1 MPVRSPRRVDGC
13 DRSPCR
19 KNVSKVL
26 GIRAEST
33 FRPALLL
40 MGGRALASVATL
52 LIPLTLVRLFDQ
64 TEYGTYKQL
73 FLVFA
78 TLYSVALVGLSD
90 SLYYFVPKNPVEG
103 GGYVANAVLGLVISG
118 AACLAWLH
126 AMRFSVAA
134 WMKNPALADHLSS
147 IGVFLFFTLLAT
159 VLEIAL
165 IARKRY
171 TTASVTYVISD
182 IARAAC
188 FALPVVFL
196 APDLQTLMRWAIAF
210 SAARLLCAMWMLKRE
225 FGSDF
230 QVTPGLMKSQL
241 AYALPFSLY
250 VLVEILQSTFH
261 QYTVS
266 WTFDAATFAIYSV
279 GCFQVPLVDFL
290 ATPASSVMM
299 VRMGEE
305 LREGRP
311 AHALSI
317 WIDITRKLA
326 LVFFPAVVFLM
337 VTAKEVIT
345 FLFTDAYAASAPIF
359 ALWVVTIALSILQT
373 DGVMRVQAQLRYL
386 FIVNLVRLAL
396 IVVLIQPL
404 MAAFGLLGP
413 VLATLLAMALAKALH
428 LYRMRGVMGLKTR
441 DLLPWRSLTGILG
454 ASVLAAVPVV
464 LMRSGLGGSRL
475 SMLLAE
481 AGIFTLVYLVL
492 IFVTGI
498 IHAGEKASLLTEV
511 RRWTN
516 ARPAERV
523 R

>member
-1 MPVRSPRRVDGC
+1 
-13 DRSPCR
+13 
-19 KNVSKVL
+19 
-26 GIRAEST
+26 
-33 FRPALLL
+33 

-90 SLYYFVPKNPVEG
+90 SLYYFVPKNPAKG
-103 GGYVANAVLGLVISG
+103 GGYVANAVLGLVVSG
-118 AACLAWLH
+118 LACLGWLH
-126 AMRFSVAA
+126 ATRFRVAA
-134 WMKNPALADHLSS
+134 WMKNPALAEHLSS
-147 IGVFLFFTLLAT
+147 IGVFLFFTLVAT

-188 FALPVVFL
+188 FALPVAFL
-196 APDLQTLMRWAIAF
+196 APDLRTLMRWAVAF
-210 SAARLLCAMWMLKRE
+210 AAVRLVAALWMLKRE
-225 FGSDF
+225 FGPEF
-230 QVTPGLMKSQL
+230 RVAPGLMRSQL

-250 VLVEILQSTFH
+250 VLVEILQATFH
-261 QYTVS
+261 QYAVS

-326 LVFFPAVVFLM
+326 LVFFPAVAFLM
-337 VTAKEVIT
+337 VTAKGVIT
-345 FLFTDAYAASAPIF
+345 LLFTDAYTASAPIF
-359 ALWVVTIALSILQT
+359 ALWVMTIALSVLQT

-386 FIVNLVRLAL
+386 FIVNLIRLAL

-413 VLATLLAMALAKALH
+413 VLATLLALALAKGLH
-428 LYRMRGVMGLKTR
+428 LYRMRTVMELSTR
-441 DLLPWRSLTGILG
+441 DLLPWRSLAGILG
-454 ASVLAAVPVV
+454 ASVLAALPVV
-464 LMRSGLGGSRL
+464 LMRGGPADSSFSVL
-475 SMLLAE
+475 SAE
-481 AGIFTLVYLVL
+481 AGAFTLVYLIL
-492 IFVTGI
+492 IWATGI
-498 IHAGEKASLLTEV
+498 LHAGEKASLLTAL
-511 RRWTN
+511 RRWTRP
-516 ARPAERV
+516 RPAAGV

>member
-1 MPVRSPRRVDGC
+1 
-13 DRSPCR
+13 
-19 KNVSKVL
+19 VSEIPEV
-26 GIRAEST
+26 RAEST

-40 MGGRALASVATL
+40 MAGRALASLATL
-52 LIPLTLVRLFDQ
+52 LIPVTLVRFFDQ

-90 SLYYFVPKNPVEG
+90 SLYYFVPKAPENS
-103 GGYVANAVLGLVISG
+103 GGYVANAVLGLVLSG
-118 AACLAWLH
+118 GACLAWLH
-126 AMRFSVAA
+126 AARHDVAG
-134 WMKNPALADHLSS
+134 WMKNPALAEHLSS
-147 IGVFLFFTLLAT
+147 IGVFLFFTLVAT

-171 TTASVTYVISD
+171 ATASFTYVISD

-188 FALPVVFL
+188 FALPVAFL
-196 APDLQTLMRWAIAF
+196 APDLHTLMLWAMGF
-210 SAARLLCAMWMLKRE
+210 SAVRLVFALWILKRE
-225 FGSDF
+225 FGSEF
-230 QVTPGLMKSQL
+230 RVTPGLMRGQL

-311 AHALSI
+311 AGALSI

-326 LVFFPAVVFLM
+326 LVFFPMVALLM
-337 VTAKEVIT
+337 VTSREVIT
-345 FLFTDAYAASAPIF
+345 LLFTDAYAASAPIF
-359 ALWVVTIALSILQT
+359 SLWVITIALSVLQT

-386 FIVNLVRLAL
+386 FVVNLARLAL
-396 IVVLIQPL
+396 IVAAMQPL

-413 VLATLLAMALAKALH
+413 VIATLLAMALAKGLH
-428 LYRMRGVMGLKTR
+428 LVRMRSVMGLRIR
-441 DLLPWRSLTGILG
+441 DLLPWRSLGAILAASALAAFPVILMRG
-454 ASVLAAVPVV
+454 RLSGPRLSVLV
-464 LMRSGLGGSRL
+464 
-475 SMLLAE
+475 AE
-481 AGIFTLVYLVL
+481 SVTFGLVYLVL
-492 IFVTGI
+492 ILATGI
-498 IHAGEKASLLTEV
+498 ISNEERTSLFRELRRRTHALLK
-511 RRWTN
+511 
-516 ARPAERV
+516 ERAA
-523 R
+523 

>member
-1 MPVRSPRRVDGC
+1 
-13 DRSPCR
+13 
-19 KNVSKVL
+19 
-26 GIRAEST
+26 
-33 FRPALLL
+33 
-40 MGGRALASVATL
+40 MGGRALASIATL

-90 SLYYFVPKNPVEG
+90 SLYYFVPKDPAKG
-103 GGYVANAVLGLVISG
+103 GGYVANAVLGLVVSG
-118 AACLAWLH
+118 IACLAWLH
-126 AMRFSVAA
+126 ATRFTVAA
-134 WMKNPALADHLSS
+134 WMKNPALAEHLPS
-147 IGVFLFFTLLAT
+147 IGVFLFFTLVAT

-165 IARKRY
+165 ISRKRY

-182 IARAAC
+182 LARAAC

-196 APDLQTLMRWAIAF
+196 ANDLRTLMRWAVIF
-210 SAARLLCAMWMLKRE
+210 SAARLVAAVWMLKRE
-225 FGSDF
+225 FGSEF
-230 QVTPGLMKSQL
+230 QVAPGLMRSQL

-261 QYTVS
+261 QYAVS

-326 LVFFPAVVFLM
+326 LVFLPAVAFLM

-359 ALWVVTIALSILQT
+359 ALWVMTIALSILQT

-413 VLATLLAMALAKALH
+413 VLATLLAMALAKGLH
-428 LYRMRGVMGLKTR
+428 LYRMRSVMELKTG
-441 DLLPWRSLTGILG
+441 DLLPWRGLAAILA
-454 ASVLAAVPVV
+454 ASVLAALPVV
-464 LMRSGLGGSRL
+464 FMTGALSGSRL
-475 SMLLAE
+475 YVLFVE
-481 AGIFTLVYLVL
+481 AATFTLVYLVL
-492 IFVTGI
+492 IFATGI
-498 IHAGEKASLLTEV
+498 IHEGEKASLSTEL

-516 ARPAERV
+516 RHRAAGAR
-523 R
+523 